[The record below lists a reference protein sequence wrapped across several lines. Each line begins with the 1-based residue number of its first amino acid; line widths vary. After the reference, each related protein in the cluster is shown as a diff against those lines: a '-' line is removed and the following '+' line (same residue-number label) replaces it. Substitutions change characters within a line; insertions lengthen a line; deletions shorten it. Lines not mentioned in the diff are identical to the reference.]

1 MPEGDTIRRIA
12 DALGR
17 ALAGRVVTAFET
29 AYAHL
34 ARVDDDQPVA
44 GRRVERVRAVGK
56 HLLIE
61 FSGGLVLRT
70 HMRMSGRWHLYRHGE
85 RWRGSNAAIRIV
97 IATPEYV
104 AVAFDVVDAE
114 LVPSASL
121 ARVGPLPHLGP
132 DLLDAAFA
140 EAQAIANLRACG
152 DRPMGDVLLDQRVMA
167 GVGNVFKSEILFVC
181 GVHPWTTARA
191 LDEDAVVK
199 VVRTAR
205 RLLRLNAG
213 VGASA
218 TGGRLAGRRTTGRLN
233 PAEQLW
239 VYGRRGRPC
248 FRCGS
253 TIESGKQ
260 GAAAR
265 TTYWCPVC
273 QPGPAGR

>member
-1 MPEGDTIRRIA
+1 MPEGDTIRRTA
-12 DALGR
+12 DALAC
-17 ALAGRVVTAFET
+17 ALTGGVVTAFET

-34 ARVDDDQPVA
+34 ARVDDDQPIA

-70 HMRMSGRWHLYRHGE
+70 HMRMSGRWHVYRHGE
-85 RWRGSNAAIRIV
+85 RRRGPDAAVRIV

-121 ARVGPLPHLGP
+121 ARVGPLAHLGP
-132 DLLDAAFA
+132 DLLDASFA
-140 EAQAIANLRACG
+140 EATAIANLRASG
-152 DRPMGDVLLDQRVMA
+152 DRPIGEALLDQRVMA
-167 GVGNVFKSEILFVC
+167 GVGNVFQSEILFVC
-181 GVHPWTTARA
+181 GIHPWTVASA
-191 LDEDAVVK
+191 LAEADAAK

-213 VGASA
+213 VGANA
-218 TGGRLAGRRTTGRLN
+218 PGGLLVGRRTTGRLN
-233 PAEQLW
+233 PAERLW

-253 TIESGKQ
+253 PIEAGKQ
-260 GAAAR
+260 GLAAR
-265 TTYWCPVC
+265 TTFWCPRC